1 MICEKPGLAT
11 LRFYR
16 KSNIAALWR
25 LRLTEI
31 PALALPRKTPALQAI
46 CSVARSHD

>member
-11 LRFYR
+11 LGFYR
-16 KSNIAALWR
+16 KSTTAALWR

-31 PALALPRKTPALQAI
+31 PELAPPRKTPALQAI
-46 CSVARSHD
+46 CSIARSHD